1 MFPFLTQPCSH
12 VLSVSLSGNVSDGKH
27 VQSFVKFSPQIRI
40 SFLNSRLPLLSR
52 PDYLRS
58 LMRASTSSSESNST
72 FFISNSWLMK
82 PRSKAST
89 EFLLHLNFFHEIDNL
104 PKKQNN
110 KRSQNVKVN
119 DFFCKSANLRSIFCR
134 NGICF
139 TTTFPLVLKGYVFL
153 YSYIQLKNI
162 EHMSPT

>member
-1 MFPFLTQPCSH
+1 MHTSCWFSFLKASSRRRNSRLSKPRRQQRGGKTTPQIIKICMTNSDGRSFMFPFLTQPCSH

-27 VQSFVKFSPQIRI
+27 VQWFVKFSPQIRI

-52 PDYLRS
+52 PDYLKS

-110 KRSQNVKVN
+110 KRS
-119 DFFCKSANLRSIFCR
+119 
-134 NGICF
+134 
-139 TTTFPLVLKGYVFL
+139 
-153 YSYIQLKNI
+153 
-162 EHMSPT
+162 